1 MGRDDPLNRV
11 QRASFVGWLWV
22 VALLAGLCGA
32 FVFAGY
38 VFTFGLG
45 CLAPRIASF
54 ATGKRAAIDSGE
66 QISSDVLR
74 RRGNPPRLTILS
86 ERLRDRVTRADVRM
100 ALDEHACGEWGRLM
114 SVLRR
119 GTTPRLTGVVAWC
132 RSTELAGARRFVS
145 SRRITRRP
153 YVCPWSVLNF
163 SSRRASTTGSAVAML
178 LQLRLLVENRTGLE
192 RPSIQCPGE
201 DGCAVLLTSDVDS
214 CDSMVNGTE
223 NEWRAGP
230 ADRKKCRVGPRP
242 CDAGSACRG
251 GA

>member
-100 ALDEHACGEWGRLM
+100 ALDEHACGEWGRIDECLAARNYAAANGGGRVV
-114 SVLRR
+114 SLHRASGGATFCVVSENNA
-119 GTTPRLTGVVAWC
+119 TTICLPMECSEFLIETSEHHGERSSNAATVA
-132 RSTELAGARRFVS
+132 V
-145 SRRITRRP
+145 TRRKSNWARKTKHSMP
-153 YVCPWSVLNF
+153 GRGWMRSSVD
-163 SSRRASTTGSAVAML
+163 
-178 LQLRLLVENRTGLE
+178 E
-192 RPSIQCPGE
+192 
-201 DGCAVLLTSDVDS
+201 
-214 CDSMVNGTE
+214 
-223 NEWRAGP
+223 
-230 ADRKKCRVGPRP
+230 
-242 CDAGSACRG
+242 
-251 GA
+251 